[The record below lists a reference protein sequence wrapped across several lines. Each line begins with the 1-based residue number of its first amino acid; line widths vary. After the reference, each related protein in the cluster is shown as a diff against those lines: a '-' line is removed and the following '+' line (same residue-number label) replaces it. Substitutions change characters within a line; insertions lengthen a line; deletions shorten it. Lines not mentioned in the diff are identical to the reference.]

1 MARQNKSQ
9 YALLGMLTL
18 GEMSG
23 YDIKKLFDTSLRNF
37 WGESFGQIYP
47 ILRRLVRE
55 GLATVQEESQAGK
68 TARKVYAITPAGR
81 AALRA
86 WLHEP
91 VEAPTFRLELLL
103 KLFFGPEMPVETS
116 RRHVQRYRDEA
127 ARTLELYEALESRLR
142 GEQSGHPGLPYWL
155 ITLDYGRTYAA
166 GVVAWSDRTL
176 GLLKAQ
182 SAQDGSART
191 RGRPAAPADSGKR
204 QRHGD

>member
-18 GEMSG
+18 GAMSG
-23 YDIKKLFDTSLRNF
+23 YDIKKLFDNSLRNF

-47 ILRRLVRE
+47 ILRRLVHE
-55 GLATVQEESQAGK
+55 GLATVQKQPENVR

-86 WLHEP
+86 WLQEP

-127 ARTLELYEALESRLR
+127 ARTLEVYEALEARLR
-142 GEQSGHPGLPYWL
+142 GERPGHAGLAYWL
-155 ITLDYGRTYAA
+155 MTLDYGRTYASGVVDWCERTLRRLDAQAGA
-166 GVVAWSDRTL
+166 GVLAEADAPS
-176 GLLKAQ
+176 GAP
-182 SAQDGSART
+182 SGS
-191 RGRPAAPADSGKR
+191 GRS
-204 QRHGD
+204 